1 MNILVLGGTGML
13 GHKVFQHLCQR
24 SQGNFCTMRAAKDD
38 EALREIEFLQSPQVV
53 DRFDATDFVALER
66 FLLQHRP
73 RVVINCVGV
82 IKQRPEATVAL
93 PSIML
98 NSLLSHFLA
107 EMCKRWGGRL
117 IHFSTDCVFSGNSGR
132 YRENDFADANDLYG
146 RTKFLG
152 EVATKNALTLR
163 TSIIGREIWHFTSLL
178 EWFLS
183 QNHAKVRGFRK
194 VFFSGVTTNWLAE
207 VVAKLIENDDGL
219 SGLYQVASQKISKF
233 DLLCLLRQSY
243 DLDIE
248 IAPDEELRCDRS
260 MVGEK
265 FAQATGYLCPT
276 WPELV
281 AQLAKDHTPYEK
293 WRTFKHEAV

>member
-13 GHKVFQHLCQR
+13 GHKIVQHLCQR

-38 EALREIEFLQSPQVV
+38 EALRGIEFLQTSQVV
-53 DRFDATDFVALER
+53 DRFDAADFASLER

-82 IKQRPEATVAL
+82 IKQRPESAVAL

-98 NSLLSHFLA
+98 NSLLPHLLA
-107 EMCKRWGGRL
+107 EICNRWGGRL
-117 IHFSTDCVFSGNSGR
+117 IHFSTDCIFSGHSGG
-132 YRENDFADANDLYG
+132 YRENDFADASDLYG

-163 TSIIGREIWHFTSLL
+163 TSIIGRELWHFTSLL

-183 QNHAKVRGFRK
+183 QNHKKVHGYRN

-207 VVAKLIENDDGL
+207 VVTKLVENGDGL

-233 DLLCLLRQSY
+233 DLLCLLRQAY
-243 DLDIE
+243 GLDIE
-248 IAPDEELRCDRS
+248 IVADEELRCDRS
-260 MVGEK
+260 MVGER
-265 FAQATGYLCPT
+265 FAQATGCLCPG

-281 AQLAKDHTPYEK
+281 AQLAKDNTPYEK

>member
-1 MNILVLGGTGML
+1 
-13 GHKVFQHLCQR
+13 
-24 SQGNFCTMRAAKDD
+24 MRAAKND
-38 EALREIEFLQSPQVV
+38 EALRGIEFLQSSHVV
-53 DRFDATDFVALER
+53 DRFDATDFVVLER

-82 IKQRPEATVAL
+82 IKQRPESAVAL

-98 NSLLSHFLA
+98 NSLLPHLLA
-107 EMCKRWGGRL
+107 EMCKGWGGRL
-117 IHFSTDCVFSGNSGR
+117 IHFSTDCIFSGNSGG
-132 YRENDFADANDLYG
+132 YRENDFAGANELYG

-163 TSIIGREIWHFTSLL
+163 TSIIGRELWHFTSLL

-183 QNHAKVRGFRK
+183 QNHKKVRGYRK

-207 VVAKLIENDDGL
+207 LVAKLIENDAGL

-233 DLLCLLRQSY
+233 DLLCLLRQAY

-248 IAPDEELRCDRS
+248 IVPDDELHCDRS

-265 FAQATGYLCPT
+265 FAQETGYRCPT

-281 AQLAKDHTPYEK
+281 AQLAKDNTPYEK